1 MVFLIS
7 KKEERTIGT
16 LQSSIALQDKMTPIF
31 ISMNIEQ
38 IQMAQVELARVDD
51 ILEKNNDNLEENKKA
66 QENFNNSVKSGQSAM
81 GALEK
86 KVLNLLSSFISLQ
99 NVQKVL
105 GLSDTMVQTTAK
117 LDIMN
122 DGLQATKQLQ
132 DKVFL
137 SAERSRS
144 SYLATADAV
153 SKMSAIAGNAFN
165 GNEEIIAFSEQLNKQ
180 FVISATSAQG
190 IDTVM
195 NQLTQAMGEGVLK
208 GEAFTNVLETAPTI
222 AQSIAD
228 YMGMPVEQVNNLA
241 QEGLLTSGIL
251 KNALFS
257 SAEETNARFSQM
269 PMTFSQIFTSI
280 QNQALMAFEPILLK
294 LSEIASSEKF
304 QNMVAGMVNALVVV
318 SGIVLTILNV
328 IASVGGFMYDNWS
341 VLEPIIM
348 GVVTALGLY
357 TVALV
362 GNSILEGVH
371 TVQKALGTIAEY
383 NHAKAILANS
393 VAYDKETV
401 SKAKATVAQA
411 TFNTTLLANPLTWI
425 ILIIALVIVAIIR
438 WVKAV
443 GGIKIAWMIAM
454 NAIKTAGDWAWIG
467 IMTGI
472 YWVMDLFNKLQLSF
486 ARISTAIANLMGDM
500 RVSVLLT
507 LQNMVNGAIDII
519 NSFIGV
525 LNKIPGVNIELIDH
539 VTFGSKAQL
548 ENEAE
553 KQKREASLSE
563 YEKRIESQIN
573 QRALSLEQMK
583 EDARVATAKR
593 EAEIA
598 AARKEAELSAQKEEE
613 SPPIPEYSP
622 YNPEN
627 TFKYEPENNNGYSPE
642 NYGDTVSNIADTA
655 NNTGQMAESMD
666 KSATELKYLREIAE
680 RQAINKFTT
689 AEIKID
695 MQNMRNEIKSDTDID
710 GLVYKF
716 ADKLEEVLLITAE
729 GVPV

>member
-1 MVFLIS
+1 
-7 KKEERTIGT
+7 
-16 LQSSIALQDKMTPIF
+16 MTPIF

-66 QENFNNSVKSGQSAM
+66 QENFNSSVKSGQSAM

-122 DGLQATKQLQ
+122 DGLQTTKQLQ

-180 FVISATSAQG
+180 FIISATSAQG

-304 QNMVAGMVNALVVV
+304 QNMVVGMVNALASVT
-318 SGIVLTILNV
+318 GIVLTILDV

-348 GVVTALGLY
+348 GVVAAFIAY
-357 TVALV
+357 K
-362 GNSILEGVH
+362 SILIIMNTIQAIQNGLEVIA
-371 TVQKALGTIAEY
+371 TARKALNTGKT
-383 NHAKAILANS
+383 L
-393 VAYDKETV
+393 
-401 SKAKATVAQA
+401 AQA
-411 TFNTTLLANPLTWI
+411 AATTTAAGAQVGLNSALLANPLTWI

-454 NAIKTAGDWAWIG
+454 NAIWTAWNWVQIG
-467 IMTGI
+467 FMTGV

-500 RVSVLLT
+500 KVSVLLT

-655 NNTGQMAESMD
+655 NNIGQMAESMD

>member
-1 MVFLIS
+1 
-7 KKEERTIGT
+7 
-16 LQSSIALQDKMTPIF
+16 MTPIF

-66 QENFNNSVKSGQSAM
+66 QENFNSSVKSGQSAM

-122 DGLQATKQLQ
+122 DGLQTTKQLQ

-180 FVISATSAQG
+180 FIISATSAQG

-269 PMTFSQIFTSI
+269 PMTFSQIFTGI

-304 QNMVAGMVNALVVV
+304 QNMVVGMVNALASVT
-318 SGIVLTILNV
+318 GIVLTILDV

-348 GVVTALGLY
+348 GVVAAFIAY
-357 TVALV
+357 K
-362 GNSILEGVH
+362 SILIIMNTIQAIQNGLELISIAR
-371 TVQKALGTIAEY
+371 KALSEGATLAGAAA
-383 NHAKAILANS
+383 AKTATGAQVGLNS
-393 VAYDKETV
+393 A
-401 SKAKATVAQA
+401 
-411 TFNTTLLANPLTWI
+411 LLANPLTWI
-425 ILIIALVIVAIIR
+425 ILIIVLVIVAIIR

-500 RVSVLLT
+500 KVSVLLT